1 MARAKL
7 RYKRSQIN
15 NWGRDAT
22 CLFFQHVWLAFL
34 LRLSLKRNCVN
45 WVSTFFRSAPF
56 LGTETTHFTS
66 RTAFHIDFEVWMLR
80 KAEIKTTN
88 IFFEPK
94 KKNLKKYSLLSSFT
108 SARANHFLS
117 VAFKRRILLMSK
129 NMKNDLQH
137 FHRTI
142 PTLHHD
148 RFNYSINYKILIIFL
163 LLARSLNAIRTC
175 LMEWRKFQR
184 LRLSFLLPLFLMS
197 ILFFLS
203 PCHSLSRARFWN
215 VEAIFIALIPILKY
229 DELV

>member
-1 MARAKL
+1 MTGIFTPSLIKTQLCKL
-7 RYKRSQIN
+7 GQHFFVSQCPFSWN
-15 NWGRDAT
+15 RDY
-22 CLFFQHVWLAFL
+22 
-34 LRLSLKRNCVN
+34 
-45 WVSTFFRSAPF
+45 
-56 LGTETTHFTS
+56 
-66 RTAFHIDFEVWMLR
+66 AFHKPYGFSHYIDFKVWMLR

>member
-1 MARAKL
+1 MTGIFTPSLIKTQLCKL
-7 RYKRSQIN
+7 GQHFFSQCPFSWN
-15 NWGRDAT
+15 RDY
-22 CLFFQHVWLAFL
+22 
-34 LRLSLKRNCVN
+34 
-45 WVSTFFRSAPF
+45 
-56 LGTETTHFTS
+56 
-66 RTAFHIDFEVWMLR
+66 AFHKPYGFSHYIDFEVWMLR

-215 VEAIFIALIPILKY
+215 VFFIALIPILNY
-229 DELV
+229 DGLV